1 MVPGPT
7 LGLQESERGSLG
19 DEASSLVGSGPGIRR
34 CQVLLADGACQ
45 GWRGRSRDR
54 AATVQG
60 GRLGGAWL
68 HPVSQR
74 QHPYCLGYFT
84 LPQNSWGR
92 ALLSRYVYLSVGVS
106 F

>member
-7 LGLQESERGSLG
+7 LGLQGIGRGSLEMKPAAWWG
-19 DEASSLVGSGPGIRR
+19 QSPGIRR

-54 AATVQG
+54 AATVKVG
-60 GRLGGAWL
+60 GWGCLASI
-68 HPVSQR
+68 PVSQR

-84 LPQNSWGR
+84 LPQNSWGQSL
-92 ALLSRYVYLSVGVS
+92 A